1 MCEEGFT
8 LNRILPTL
16 FAFRDNDDKIVGM
29 MTSNVDDL
37 LFGVTGPAEEAMRR
51 VLKGFNV
58 REVQEKSFRFCGK
71 EVVQN
76 DDYSIRVTA
85 KDNTE
90 KIRPIKIP
98 EKLTPQSTTTQH
110 RRLTCSS
117 PWLTFPQT

>member
-1 MCEEGFT
+1 MRLSEDMCKEGFT

-16 FAFRDNDDKIVGM
+16 FAFRDINDNIVGM

-37 LFGVTGPAEEAMRR
+37 LFGVTGPAEEAMRK
-51 VLKGFNV
+51 VLEGFNV
-58 REVQEKSFRFCGK
+58 REAQERNFRFCGK

-90 KIRPIKIP
+90 
-98 EKLTPQSTTTQH
+98 
-110 RRLTCSS
+110 
-117 PWLTFPQT
+117 